1 MGRNEGEQRSPFTSF
16 GLEFV
21 RTLRT
26 NWCIFI
32 FTPGPDHTELG
43 EKRPK
48 ESEGSAGQPLLLTSE
63 SVSPNCTTR
72 EDGDD

>member
-1 MGRNEGEQRSPFTSF
+1 MKGNEEALLPPLAWNF
-16 GLEFV
+16 LERCV
-21 RTLRT
+21 L

-32 FTPGPDHTELG
+32 FTSWPDHTELG

-48 ESEGSAGQPLLLTSE
+48 ESEGSAGQPPPLTSE